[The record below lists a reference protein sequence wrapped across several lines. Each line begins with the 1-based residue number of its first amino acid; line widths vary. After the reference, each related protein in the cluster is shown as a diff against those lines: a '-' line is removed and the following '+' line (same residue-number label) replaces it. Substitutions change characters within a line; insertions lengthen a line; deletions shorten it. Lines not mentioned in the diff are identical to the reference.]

1 MQGGEFFMMEYARVS
16 VHTVEQFMAE
26 VNTVLSL
33 TSNLSECESTM
44 TELISFL
51 DDLVKNCESSLHE
64 LQDALAYAKEKKE
77 EYDALVNQLTAEKA
91 DIVSELNSIRSELAT
106 TPKYYTETDSDG
118 HMHKVRNP
126 EYDDL
131 KDQEY
136 EAQQRLNDVNQR
148 LSDAKAK
155 LERAKSA
162 IYKVTSHIKEVSS
175 AHKQLCESK
184 DRSRKI
190 QATFS
195 EVRTDT
201 NQQASSALEILSKIV
216 TICRSYLGQQIKKEA
231 LNPAYPKQSN
241 SSTAYTSQ
249 AAGKV
254 SDATSQSNLQNNED
268 QSQKA
273 TQQTDDNGQVYR
285 VNNELVKNA
294 EFQINGYT
302 YKTDSNSRT
311 VQASGKLKIPVKHDR
326 DMESMNVVGKGDQ
339 LASDDRGHLIGHQ
352 FFGSDRLE
360 NLVPQAQ
367 KINQGSYA
375 RLETHLAGL
384 VNTGKEVYVS
394 VTPFYKDTRRP
405 EAFFYYYSVDGHSS
419 AVFFSNSLPE
429 EIA

>member
-1 MQGGEFFMMEYARVS
+1 MMEYARVS

-33 TSNLSECESTM
+33 TSNLSGCESTM

-51 DDLVKNCESSLHE
+51 DDLVKNCESSLQE

-118 HMHKVRNP
+118 LTHKVRNP

-155 LERAKSA
+155 LESAKSV

-201 NQQASSALEILSKIV
+201 NQQASSALEILSKIL

-231 LNPAYPKQSN
+231 LNPAYSKQSN

-249 AAGKV
+249 VPGKF

-302 YKTDSNSRT
+302 YKTDSNCRT

-326 DMESMNVVGKGDQ
+326 NMESMNVVGKGDQ

-405 EAFFYYYSVDGHSS
+405 EAIFYYYSVDGHSS

>member
-1 MQGGEFFMMEYARVS
+1 MMEYARVS
-16 VHTVEQFMAE
+16 VHTVEQFKAE
-26 VNTVLSL
+26 VNAVLRL
-33 TSNLSECESTM
+33 TSNLSGCEATM
-44 TELISFL
+44 TELHSFL
-51 DDLVKNCESSLHE
+51 DDLVKNCENSLHE
-64 LQDALAYAKEKKE
+64 LQDALVYAKEKKE

-91 DIVSELNSIRSELAT
+91 SIVGELNSIRSELAV

-118 HMHKVRNP
+118 HTHKVRNP

-162 IYKVTSHIKEVSS
+162 IYKVNSHIKEITQ

-201 NQQASSALEILSKIV
+201 NQQASEALEILSKII

-231 LNPAYPKQSN
+231 LNPVYPNQTS
-241 SSTAYTSQ
+241 SSTAYSSQ
-249 AAGKV
+249 VSGKGNE
-254 SDATSQSNLQNNED
+254 TNSQSSVQSNEGH
-268 QSQKA
+268 SQIA

-285 VNNELVKNA
+285 VNDELVKNA

-302 YKTDSNSRT
+302 YKTDSSSRT
-311 VQASGKLKIPVKHDR
+311 VQASGKLKIPEKHDR
-326 DMESMNVVGKGDQ
+326 IMERMSVVGKGDQ

-352 FFGSDRLE
+352 FYGSDRLE

-375 RLETHLAGL
+375 RLETHLAEL

-405 EAFFYYYSVDGHSS
+405 EAIFYYYSVDGHSS
-419 AVFFSNSLPE
+419 AVFFSNTLSE
-429 EIA
+429 EMA